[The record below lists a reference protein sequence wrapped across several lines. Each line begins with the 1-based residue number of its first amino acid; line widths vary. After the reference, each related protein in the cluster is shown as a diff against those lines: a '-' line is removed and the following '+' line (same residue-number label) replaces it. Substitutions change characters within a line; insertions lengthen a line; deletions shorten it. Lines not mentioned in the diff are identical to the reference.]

1 MYITAIFTQLV
12 AKLYRHKIL
21 RRSFKATAH
30 AAVKCKMYCICS
42 MPELSERNFSYDLEM
57 KFTSPLGGI

>member
-21 RRSFKATAH
+21 RCSFKATAD
-30 AAVKCKMYCICS
+30 AAVKGKI
-42 MPELSERNFSYDLEM
+42 
-57 KFTSPLGGI
+57 